1 MPESAGHIRDE
12 ELFDFFVQEAK
23 QPFSGWN
30 FAHIEAT
37 RRVVEAPLSWSYAS
51 MVLAQFR
58 SARSVLDMGTGGGEF
73 LSSLRPLPALTCATE
88 GYAPNVPLAR
98 QRLEPLGVK
107 VSAINEHTHLPFP
120 DGQFDLVINR
130 HESYAPQEVLR
141 ILKPGGLFITQQ
153 VGGANL
159 ADLNAFLDAPRYIF
173 EHWQLD
179 HAAQELQDAGWQIV
193 AQKEEM
199 PVTRFF
205 DVGAL
210 LYYLKAVPWQVA
222 DFAVEKYYAKLVEMH
237 KRIQRDG
244 YFDVHYHRFL
254 VIAKK
259 P

>member
-1 MPESAGHIRDE
+1 MPDLGQIRDE
-12 ELFDFFVQEAK
+12 ELFDFFAQEAK
-23 QPFSGWN
+23 QSFSGWN
-30 FAHIEAT
+30 FAHIEVT

-51 MVLAQFR
+51 IVLAQFR

-73 LSSLRPLPALTCATE
+73 LSSLQPLPALTCATE

-107 VSAINEHTHLPFP
+107 VYAVDEDAHLPFS

-141 ILKPGGLFITQQ
+141 ILKPNGLFITQQ
-153 VGGANL
+153 VGDSNL
-159 ADLNAFLDAPRYIF
+159 SDLNGYLGAQPYMF
-173 EHWQLD
+173 EHWRLD
-179 HAAQELQDAGWQIV
+179 YAAQELRDAGWQIV
-193 AQKEEM
+193 VQKEEM

-210 LYYLKAVPWQVA
+210 IYYLKAVPWQVA
-222 DFAVEKYYAKLVEMH
+222 DFSVEKYFAKLVEMH

-244 YFDVHYHRFL
+244 YFDAHYHRFL
-254 VIAKK
+254 IMAEKR
-259 P
+259 